1 MGKIIILTLMA
12 LCVLAGAQDSNALID
27 QAVQLY
33 ETRHL
38 DIANL
43 TKSYDI
49 LKDLVATDS
58 LNCRALYEFSKVHYI
73 FGDKAATK
81 KEKLEYYQPGVA
93 WGRKAIKAD
102 DHSAWAHFWFMVNLG
117 RIGQTKGVLNSLGMV
132 PDIKREIN
140 RTLELDPNHA
150 GAMDARAM
158 LYYELPPLFGGDLNK
173 SLLALNRGIEL
184 DSNYTILYV
193 DMAKVQIKKKDYA
206 QARWFLNRCL
216 AVLNPTYPAD
226 FAIDDKPDAEK
237 LLKDI
242 EKK

>member
-1 MGKIIILTLMA
+1 MSKLIIFSIAILCILS
-12 LCVLAGAQDSNALID
+12 GAQDSNARID

-49 LKDLVATDS
+49 LKELVATDS

-73 FGDKAATK
+73 FGDKAVTK
-81 KEKLEYYQPGVA
+81 KDKLNYYQKGA
-93 WGRKAIKAD
+93 EWARRAIKVND
-102 DHSAWAHFWFMVNLG
+102 QSARSHFWYMVHLG
-117 RIGQTKGVLNSLGMV
+117 RIGQTKGVLNSLGLV

-140 RTLELDPNHA
+140 RTLELDPRHT
-150 GAMDARAM
+150 GALDARAM
-158 LYYELPPLFGGDLNK
+158 LYYELPGLFGGDLNK
-173 SLLALNRGIEL
+173 SLTALNQGIAI

-193 DMAKVQIKKKDYA
+193 DMARVLIKKKDFEK
-206 QARWFLNRCL
+206 ARWFLNRCL
-216 AVLNPTYPAD
+216 SVMNPTYPAD